1 MSPTLSAT
9 LCAASLCP
17 SSTPPEIFD
26 GSRFFSAPNMAAL
39 VGWWC
44 LEMEDIIR
52 SRSLEEEE
60 KKEDLSLGFL
70 LTNSVG

>member
-1 MSPTLSAT
+1 
-9 LCAASLCP
+9 
-17 SSTPPEIFD
+17 
-26 GSRFFSAPNMAAL
+26 MAAL

-44 LEMEDIIR
+44 LEVEDIIR

-60 KKEDLSLGFL
+60 KEDLSLCFL